1 MIEKM
6 KFLSI
11 TGPKA
16 DIDRVV
22 DTYLSRYEIHLENA
36 LSELKTVK
44 DLRPYI
50 ETNPYK
56 EKLNLARELA
66 EKIGGQLQSVPEKE
80 LPSQEEAAKTVDDIS
95 SRLKELNDKKEEL
108 QAQIQT
114 LKRSKDQVEPFTELN
129 YSVKEIL
136 GFQFIK
142 FRFGRIS
149 REYFDKFNSY
159 VYETID
165 TVMFKC
171 LEDAEYVWI
180 VYFVPEKLADK
191 IDAIYASMHF
201 ERCFLPD
208 EYEGTPMEAEHVL
221 DDRIKALEA
230 EKQEVEGKILQTLDE
245 NKKELA
251 AARTRL
257 ERFSVNFDVRK
268 MAACMEN
275 EEQEDYYILCGW
287 MSEKDTQAFI
297 EETKD
302 DDRITIIVEEG
313 REKFFGDPP
322 TKLQNPKFFKPFEMF
337 IRMYGLPSHDEM
349 DPTIFVALTYT
360 FIFGAMF
367 GDVGQ
372 GLCLFIGG
380 GLLYKIK
387 KWNLAGIIS
396 VAGIFSTFFGFMFGS
411 FFGFEGTIIKPM
423 WLSPMHAMMKLPFV
437 GQLNTVFIVAVA
449 FGMVLILLAMVFQ
462 IINAKKRGDKENL
475 FFSPNGV
482 AGLVFYGFLV
492 LTIVLYMTGHK
503 TPGNIM
509 MIIFLG
515 IPVIMF
521 LLKEP
526 LGQLVEGKKPK
537 AEGGVGMFLVQ
548 GFFEL
553 FETMLSFFSN
563 TISFVRIGAFA
574 VSHAAMMEVVLMLGG
589 ITDGAG
595 NPNWI
600 IIVLGNIIVCGLEGL
615 VVGIQVL
622 RLEYYEMFSRFYTG
636 SGREFH
642 PYDNHAGKEN

>member
-1 MIEKM
+1 M
-6 KFLSI
+6 
-11 TGPKA
+11 
-16 DIDRVV
+16 
-22 DTYLSRYEIHLENA
+22 
-36 LSELKTVK
+36 
-44 DLRPYI
+44 
-50 ETNPYK
+50 
-56 EKLNLARELA
+56 
-66 EKIGGQLQSVPEKE
+66 
-80 LPSQEEAAKTVDDIS
+80 VDDLN

-114 LKRSKDQVEPFTELN
+114 LKRSKDQVAPFTELN

-449 FGMVLILLAMVFQ
+449 FGMALILLAMVFQ

>member
-1 MIEKM
+1 MIVKM

-11 TGPKA
+11 SGPKN
-16 DIDRVV
+16 DIDRVCEV
-22 DTYLSRYEIHLENA
+22 YLSKYEMQLENA
-36 LSELKTVK
+36 AAELKTTDNLQPFV
-44 DLRPYI
+44 
-50 ETNPYK
+50 EVNPYK
-56 EKLNLARELA
+56 EPLAKAEQFSALLADEDQRIDVSMNQEDMLNLIRDVNHDYLDLL
-66 EKIGGQLQSVPEKE
+66 EKKE
-80 LPSQEEAAKTVDDIS
+80 LTKKQVDEY
-95 SRLKELNDKKEEL
+95 KEKLL
-108 QAQIQT
+108 IM
-114 LKRSKDQVEPFTELN
+114 EPFRTLELDMQKSLK
-129 YSVKEIL
+129 YKYMKV
-136 GFQFIK
+136 
-142 FRFGRIS
+142 RFGRVDVNYYK
-149 REYFDKFNSY
+149 RLEKYLFDDLNAIFLEGVRNENY
-159 VYETID
+159 VYGCYFAAHKEMGKIDSTFKSLHFETI
-165 TVMFKC
+165 
-171 LEDAEYVWI
+171 
-180 VYFVPEKLADK
+180 
-191 IDAIYASMHF
+191 S
-201 ERCFLPD
+201 LPD
-208 EYEGTPMEAEHVL
+208 DYEGMPAEICRNL
-221 DDRIKALEA
+221 RNQIDEIEKEIKNVQKQMKDFLSVKAKKIRGARYKLE
-230 EKQEVEGKILQTLDE
+230 
-245 NKKELA
+245 EL
-251 AARTRL
+251 
-257 ERFSVNFDVRK
+257 SNNFDVRK

-396 VAGIFSTFFGFMFGS
+396 IAGIFSTFFGFMFGS

-449 FGMVLILLAMVFQ
+449 FGMALILLAMVFQ

>member
-1 MIEKM
+1 MIVKM
-6 KFLSI
+6 RFLNIS
-11 TGPKA
+11 GPRD
-16 DIDRVV
+16 DIDRVCEK
-22 DTYLSRYEIHLENA
+22 YLSKYEMQIENA
-36 LSELKTVK
+36 VTELKTTENIMPFV
-44 DLRPYI
+44 
-50 ETNPYK
+50 EVNPYREPLAK
-56 EKLNLARELA
+56 AEQFAQLLPEDREIRADLSESKDDMLALIRDLNHDYLGLMEDRE
-66 EKIGGQLQSVPEKE
+66 
-80 LPSQEEAAKTVDDIS
+80 
-95 SRLKELNDKKEEL
+95 RLKLKKEEL
-108 QAQIQT
+108 LGKENV
-114 LKRSKDQVEPFTELN
+114 LKPFSSLKVDVHKALQYQYMQV
-129 YSVKEIL
+129 
-136 GFQFIK
+136 
-142 FRFGRIS
+142 RFGRIS
-149 REYFDKFNSY
+149 LDYYRR
-159 VYETID
+159 
-165 TVMFKC
+165 
-171 LEDAEYVWI
+171 LEKY
-180 VYFVPEKLADK
+180 LADSLN
-191 IDAIYASMHF
+191 AIFLEAGKDKGFVYGCYIAANADIAKVDNTFRALHF
-201 ERCFLPD
+201 ERID
-208 EYEGTPMEAEHVL
+208 VTDAYIGTPKEACEKL
-221 DDRIKALEA
+221 DQDIEAVQKDIDADEDKITALMKRNA
-230 EKQEVEGKILQTLDE
+230 AKLLGARKRLQ
-245 NKKELA
+245 ELA
-251 AARTRL
+251 DNFDIRKLAARVTSED
-257 ERFSVNFDVRK
+257 ERDEF
-268 MAACMEN
+268 
-275 EEQEDYYILCGW
+275 YILCGW
-287 MSEKDTQAFI
+287 MSEKDVDALLAETQ
-297 EETKD
+297 D
-302 DDRITIIVEEG
+302 DDKISIMVEDE
-313 REKFFGDPP
+313 RDQYFGDPP
-322 TKLQNPKFFKPFEMF
+322 TKLENPKVFKPFEMF

-449 FGMVLILLAMVFQ
+449 FGMALILLAMVFQ

-526 LGQLVEGKKPK
+526 LGQIVEGKKPK